1 MAKKPLTPEQAEIK
15 AMKKAK
21 KSENWTKFWAI
32 LLAAVLT
39 FAVVAM
45 GKTAAEDAIEK
56 AKEQNQTENVDSNNT
71 TNNGGSVDNSGTVD
85 NSGIVDNSGTTD
97 NSGATNNGGT
107 TNNGGAT
114 TTVTAAD
121 AVKAINDAT
130 AKAAKASY
138 TWTRDAKFT
147 KDVAIDP
154 SFLTGAV
161 NTIITAVDENAN
173 LNSVVGG
180 FLGIPSD
187 GVPKTAQVANGKVPA
202 EGMDAKYLLVATTL
216 KDSHLE
222 KFEVNGNTYKL
233 YLKDSTTPT
242 GNKATALENA
252 SNDYITVK
260 EVNENIASFTTA
272 ISVKDSSV
280 AQYTGIV
287 VTAVI
292 ENGNLTSYQLDYDL
306 SATLDLSIGAKGA
319 GAAKISAKYANFKY

>member
-39 FAVVAM
+39 FAVVSM

-71 TNNGGSVDNSGTVD
+71 TDNSSTSTPAGD
-85 NSGIVDNSGTTD
+85 
-97 NSGATNNGGT
+97 TNTPAGD
-107 TNNGGAT
+107 TNTPAGDTNTPAGDTNTPAGST
-114 TTVTAAD
+114 SVTAAD
-121 AVKAINDAT
+121 AVKAVNDAT

-138 TWTRDAKFT
+138 KWTRDAKFT

-180 FLGIPSD
+180 FLGIPGD
-187 GVPKTAQVANGKVPA
+187 GVPKTAQVTNGKAPA

-233 YLKDSTTPT
+233 YLKNSTTPT

-260 EVNENIASFTTA
+260 EVNENIANFTTA
-272 ISVKDSSV
+272 ISVEDTSV

-292 ENGNLTSYQLDYDL
+292 ENGNLASYQLDYDL
-306 SATLDLSIGAKGA
+306 SATLDLSIGAKGT
-319 GAAKISAKYANFKY
+319 GAAKISAKYTDFKY

>member
-39 FAVVAM
+39 FAVVSM
-45 GKTAAEDAIEK
+45 GKTAAEDAIAK
-56 AKEQNQTENVDSNNT
+56 ATSAQTEQSGDVNT
-71 TNNGGSVDNSGTVD
+71 PAGDTNTPAGDTNTPAGDTNTPAGDTNTPAGDT
-85 NSGIVDNSGTTD
+85 NTPAGTT
-97 NSGATNNGGT
+97 S
-107 TNNGGAT
+107 
-114 TTVTAAD
+114 VTAAD
-121 AVKAINDAT
+121 AVKAVNDAT

-138 TWTRDAKFT
+138 KWTRDAKFT

-180 FLGIPSD
+180 FLGIPGD
-187 GVPKTAQVANGKVPA
+187 GVPKTAQVANGKAPA
-202 EGMDAKYLLVATTL
+202 EGMDAKYLLIATTL

-233 YLKDSTTPT
+233 YLKNSTTPT

-272 ISVKDSSV
+272 ISVEDTSV

-306 SATLDLSIGAKGA
+306 SATLDLSIGAKGT
-319 GAAKISAKYANFKY
+319 GAAKISAKYTDFKY

>member
-39 FAVVAM
+39 FAVVSM
-45 GKTAAEDAIEK
+45 GKTAAEDAIEQ

-71 TNNGGSVDNSGTVD
+71 TDNS
-85 NSGIVDNSGTTD
+85 S
-97 NSGATNNGGT
+97 TNTPAGD
-107 TNNGGAT
+107 TNTPAGDTNTPAGDTSTPAGDTNTPAGST
-114 TTVTAAD
+114 SVTAAD
-121 AVKAINDAT
+121 AVKAVNDAT

-138 TWTRDAKFT
+138 KWTRDAKFT

-180 FLGIPSD
+180 FLGIPGD
-187 GVPKTAQVANGKVPA
+187 GVPKTAQVTNGKAPA

-233 YLKDSTTPT
+233 YLKNSTTPT

-260 EVNENIASFTTA
+260 EVNENIANFTTA
-272 ISVKDSSV
+272 ISVKDTSV

-292 ENGNLTSYQLDYDL
+292 ENGNLASYQLDYDL
-306 SATLDLSIGAKGA
+306 SATLDLSIGAKGT
-319 GAAKISAKYANFKY
+319 GAAKISAKYTDFKY